1 MNRLLRHLAK
11 KPRSSERLSLVPS
24 ECPGAPFR
32 FYSVF
37 LRVWRVTAIMVDGSE
52 LGSSGCEGCEVQ
64 CRVSLGRDR
73 ALHVPGIYT
82 PIALR
87 FLSMNQQRSKW

>member
-1 MNRLLRHLAK
+1 
-11 KPRSSERLSLVPS
+11 
-24 ECPGAPFR
+24 
-32 FYSVF
+32 
-37 LRVWRVTAIMVDGSE
+37 VTAIMVDGSE
-52 LGSSGCEGCEVQ
+52 LGSSGCDGCEVQ

-87 FLSMNQQRSKW
+87 LLSLNQQRSKW